1 MISPSGK
8 DLRTLLDI
16 CEEYAISHLIK
27 FNTVKSKILIVRS
40 PSYSKLT
47 FPKFHLAGSD
57 LEEVT
62 EYKYL
67 GHFITNNLSD
77 NRDITR
83 AVNSLYGSGM
93 GITRR
98 FHMCSRQVKLRLFT
112 SYCSHIYTSHLW
124 STYAASSGRK
134 VNSAYN
140 TVFRKLL
147 GVPRYSERG
156 NYSASALFT
165 NNNILNQPNITRK
178 NVYRF
183 MIRINSCTNALV
195 SAVCYNFNSSR
206 LFRFWGSLLRPP

>member
-1 MISPSGK
+1 MYLFAIYLDGLSECLNKSSVGCLIGGRKINHIVYADDIVLISPSGK

-83 AVNSLYGSGM
+83 AVNSLYASGM
-93 GITRR
+93 GIT
-98 FHMCSRQVKLRLFT
+98 
-112 SYCSHIYTSHLW
+112 
-124 STYAASSGRK
+124 
-134 VNSAYN
+134 
-140 TVFRKLL
+140 
-147 GVPRYSERG
+147 
-156 NYSASALFT
+156 
-165 NNNILNQPNITRK
+165 
-178 NVYRF
+178 
-183 MIRINSCTNALV
+183 
-195 SAVCYNFNSSR
+195 
-206 LFRFWGSLLRPP
+206 